1 MHNQCLDHSLSR
13 HLYKLS
19 VGAVS
24 VAAPALLVTLS
35 AMLSFSANAEKMS
48 YTTPLSGLSAEEKL
62 DFELGRSLFE
72 RFWVPSPSSTTAS
85 DGLGPIFNARSCHSC
100 HMNGGRG
107 HAPQEGQ
114 LGSQVPSF
122 FVRLGNKNSP
132 KTGILGDAM
141 YGRQFQQL
149 GSSAVP
155 SEGDYTIHWNTKVET
170 FSDGTQV
177 TLRKPSIKWTA
188 KHYGEFEPTTGISLR
203 VTPPLVGMGL
213 IDAIDDATILANEDA
228 DDQDN
233 DGISGKANWVYEN
246 GTRVLGRF
254 GHKAHVSDLSHQN
267 QSAFNGDLGL
277 STPLFPAPSGDCTQ
291 QQVKC
296 IKAPNGNT
304 PHIDNLEVGHL
315 QADRVDEFVALSR
328 PPAMRNLDKD
338 WFVKGK
344 AIFDKLECG
353 SCHVPKMTSGTDAK
367 YDVLK
372 SRRFYPFT
380 DLLLHDMGPELAN
393 EFPVFNAEP
402 TEWRTAPLWGIGL
415 SEAVSGR
422 KGFLHDGRAATIE
435 EAILWHGGE
444 AKPHKEAYKELN
456 KAERNLFMTFLESL

>member
-1 MHNQCLDHSLSR
+1 MHDRFSGSLNSLFHFRQCTI
-13 HLYKLS
+13 
-19 VGAVS
+19 AVS
-24 VAAPALLVTLS
+24 VVLS
-35 AMLSFSANAEKMS
+35 SISIQAVADKMS

-62 DFELGRSLFE
+62 DFELGRSIFE

-114 LGSQVPSF
+114 LGSEVPSF
-122 FVRLGNKNSP
+122 FVRLGNKTSP
-132 KTGILGDAM
+132 LTEIMGDET

-149 GSSAVP
+149 GSSSVP
-155 SEGDYTIHWNTKVET
+155 SEGDYTIHWETKVET
-170 FSDGTQV
+170 FKDGSQV
-177 TLRKPSIKWTA
+177 TLKKPSIEWGA
-188 KHYGEFEPTTGISLR
+188 KHYGEFQPTTGISLR

-213 IDAIDDATILANEDA
+213 IDAIDPETILANEDA
-228 DDQDN
+228 DDRDN

-246 GTRVLGRF
+246 GRRVIGRF

-277 STPLFPAPSGDCTQ
+277 STPLFPKPSGDCTSKQ
-291 QQVKC
+291 LKC
-296 IKAPNGNT
+296 IQAPNGNT
-304 PHIDNLEVGHL
+304 AHIEDLEVGHF
-315 QADRVDEFVALSR
+315 QSDRVDEFVALSR
-328 PPAMRNLDKD
+328 PPAMRNLQEP
-338 WFVKGK
+338 WFIEGK
-344 AIFDKLECG
+344 AIFDKLACA
-353 SCHVPKMTSGTDAK
+353 SCHTPKMTSGSNVK
-367 YDVLK
+367 YDALK
-372 SRRFYPFT
+372 NRRFYPFT
-380 DLLLHDMGPELAN
+380 DLLLHDMGRELAN

-402 TEWRTAPLWGIGL
+402 QEWRTAPLWGIGL

-444 AKPHKEAYKELN
+444 AEPHKNAYKALS
-456 KAERNLFMTFLESL
+456 KANRDLFMKFLESL